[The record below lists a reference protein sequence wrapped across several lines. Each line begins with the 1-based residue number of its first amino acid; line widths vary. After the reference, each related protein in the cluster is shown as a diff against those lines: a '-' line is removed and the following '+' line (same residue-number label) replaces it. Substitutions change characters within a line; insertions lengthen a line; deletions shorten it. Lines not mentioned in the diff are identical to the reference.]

1 MGGEDQKDL
10 EEAENKFVTFLEK
23 FKGNE
28 IRVSLDKGAE
38 RSSVYIDGQDLIDVS
53 YLLFIRTM
61 ADPLLYLP
69 RLDSLL
75 GQAARKIAGQKAT
88 TKQLR
93 LRFSSLPAH
102 DFFLKRAVPR
112 SLNAGQIIQFIGT
125 VTKTSQRRLFRWRKQ
140 MACNKCSKS
149 SPILAD
155 YDQFYEFPAD
165 IPTTCPSE
173 DCQGILGNEAPP
185 APEDSRDIQ
194 DVKVQ
199 EQLRGLSLGSIPQSL
214 WVSLEDELVDSVK
227 PGDDVQVI
235 GVVRR
240 RWHPLGKGSEGRTDI
255 ELWLQAVSVEV
266 VNCRDS
272 NWLAAEEAAVEFD
285 NFWKQPGFGDL
296 AGRDAILSFFCPQV
310 YGLHM
315 VKLALAVVLAGGVER
330 VDEGG
335 TKVRGEAHILLVGD
349 PGTAKSQLLR
359 YCTSLCPRSVLTTGV
374 GSSNAGLTVA
384 ASRDGGEWHL
394 EAGALVLADGGICC
408 IDEFNSIKESDR
420 TCIHEAM
427 EQQSLSIAKAGM
439 VTKLKTRCKVL
450 AATNPKG
457 QYDVNLSLSLN
468 TAIAS
473 PLLSRFDIVLTM
485 LDSHSGSWDKVVSSH
500 LLEGRPLAPTTGPE
514 CWSTE
519 KLRGYF
525 AHIQTLKPDLSAA
538 ASQVLSAYYRQQR
551 MTDGSEQ
558 ARTTV
563 RLLQSCVRIA
573 QGHARL
579 MCRKEVSL
587 QDAVVAVLLLESST
601 ASSASLVHVA
611 NPLHTTFPEDP
622 VAEYKGTAKKV
633 LEGLGLAFLWPEEAR
648 RLEQVTVRLKKNI
661 TAGEGQEALPTQRVA
676 SDYTQAVNRI
686 QQSQAPP
693 LPQVE
698 VHQRRKKRRLG
709 LRAGTK
715 PRDESEKELKSNSG
729 INDIEVIPNDHASH
743 GSGDCNDIASG
754 DVEQVGVASLLATD
768 IPFTDVAGDK
778 EHLLSDGRKLTK
790 IKKKLPNEESLSDQL
805 LQENRAGNKQCL
817 EKSLEEEHHHQPLP
831 KVKRIEDSRRV
842 PARDVTQANVGE
854 EKGKPA
860 LSSITRKKLS
870 EFRAPGFSGHGVER
884 GEEVLNL
891 NTNRTDENLD
901 TSSTSQL
908 KKKHGGSNEK
918 ILKKG
923 LKKSSSENLLKS
935 VTKMKFDLPKLNLD
949 SIGDPFK
956 QDDLEDLDI

>member
-1 MGGEDQKDL
+1 ME
-10 EEAENKFVTFLEK
+10 
-23 FKGNE
+23 
-28 IRVSLDKGAE
+28 KGAE

-75 GQAARKIAGQKAT
+75 GQAARKIAGQQKAT

-165 IPTTCPSE
+165 IPTKCPSE

-310 YGLHM
+310 YGLHL

-384 ASRDGGEWHL
+384 ASR
-394 EAGALVLADGGICC
+394 
-408 IDEFNSIKESDR
+408 
-420 TCIHEAM
+420 
-427 EQQSLSIAKAGM
+427 
-439 VTKLKTRCKVL
+439 
-450 AATNPKG
+450 
-457 QYDVNLSLSLN
+457 
-468 TAIAS
+468 
-473 PLLSRFDIVLTM
+473 
-485 LDSHSGSWDKVVSSH
+485 
-500 LLEGRPLAPTTGPE
+500 
-514 CWSTE
+514 
-519 KLRGYF
+519 
-525 AHIQTLKPDLSAA
+525 
-538 ASQVLSAYYRQQR
+538 
-551 MTDGSEQ
+551 
-558 ARTTV
+558 
-563 RLLQSCVRIA
+563 
-573 QGHARL
+573 
-579 MCRKEVSL
+579 
-587 QDAVVAVLLLESST
+587 
-601 ASSASLVHVA
+601 
-611 NPLHTTFPEDP
+611 
-622 VAEYKGTAKKV
+622 
-633 LEGLGLAFLWPEEAR
+633 
-648 RLEQVTVRLKKNI
+648 
-661 TAGEGQEALPTQRVA
+661 
-676 SDYTQAVNRI
+676 
-686 QQSQAPP
+686 
-693 LPQVE
+693 
-698 VHQRRKKRRLG
+698 
-709 LRAGTK
+709 
-715 PRDESEKELKSNSG
+715 
-729 INDIEVIPNDHASH
+729 
-743 GSGDCNDIASG
+743 
-754 DVEQVGVASLLATD
+754 
-768 IPFTDVAGDK
+768 
-778 EHLLSDGRKLTK
+778 
-790 IKKKLPNEESLSDQL
+790 
-805 LQENRAGNKQCL
+805 
-817 EKSLEEEHHHQPLP
+817 
-831 KVKRIEDSRRV
+831 
-842 PARDVTQANVGE
+842 
-854 EKGKPA
+854 
-860 LSSITRKKLS
+860 
-870 EFRAPGFSGHGVER
+870 
-884 GEEVLNL
+884 
-891 NTNRTDENLD
+891 
-901 TSSTSQL
+901 
-908 KKKHGGSNEK
+908 
-918 ILKKG
+918 
-923 LKKSSSENLLKS
+923 
-935 VTKMKFDLPKLNLD
+935 
-949 SIGDPFK
+949 
-956 QDDLEDLDI
+956 